1 MEPCCTQALFKEHG
15 DFAWAV
21 IASLYIG
28 NLILV
33 VLNLPLIPLWV
44 AVLKIPYAILTVL
57 VFGFSVVGVYS
68 LNSSVFDVGVML
80 GFGLLGY
87 TFRKFDIPL
96 APLILTMV
104 LGPLME
110 RGLRQSLEMS
120 QGDISILVTRPFSAT
135 LLAIALVV
143 IVTSTFRAF
152 SAVKGETEV

>member
-1 MEPCCTQALFKEHG
+1 
-15 DFAWAV
+15 
-21 IASLYIG
+21 
-28 NLILV
+28 
-33 VLNLPLIPLWV
+33 
-44 AVLKIPYAILTVL
+44 
-57 VFGFSVVGVYS
+57 
-68 LNSSVFDVGVML
+68 
-80 GFGLLGY
+80 
-87 TFRKFDIPL
+87 
-96 APLILTMV
+96 MV